1 MAARV
6 GILNSLA
13 ASDSLN
19 RPASDFISVESS
31 SAPVTFSGSCTNHR
45 IRKPDTT
52 EVTPMAIIAYHRQP
66 SGFAPNW
73 PISGVM
79 MKPMMAPVAR
89 TRP

>member
-1 MAARV
+1 MVDRFV
-6 GILNSLA
+6 IGIG
-13 ASDSLN
+13 
-19 RPASDFISVESS
+19 RWV
-31 SAPVTFSGSCTNHR
+31 
-45 IRKPDTT
+45 
-52 EVTPMAIIAYHRQP
+52 IIAPDRAKRPEHFKQDFTLDPNAFCPFCEGNEDATPPEIMAYRQP